1 MSALWGAVPHQCQ
14 PETGVQPVKA
24 QVFYEP
30 EKMEYT
36 DAPDPQCGPA
46 DVVVRVEACGI
57 CGSDVAYYFGM
68 SSLETP
74 DGKGPC
80 ILGHEFTGEVVEV
93 GEIPAQLGLFAPGDR
108 VVLDPVQYCNACE
121 ICKKGQP
128 NLCETKTVLGV
139 STDGGFAELCRSSYT
154 GVHKLPDNVSYESGA
169 LTEPLACATYAI
181 GKLGVEPGDF
191 VVVYGPGA
199 IGLMMVQL
207 AKARGAGTVVLVG
220 TRDYRLDAGATL
232 GADHVLSTE
241 QGSPH
246 YCADVRGFVEEQ
258 TGGKMADRAI
268 TATSAL
274 PAMEEALAV
283 TGRRAIIV
291 YFGLPGD
298 QDRLAVPVLDQILW
312 DKQIRFS
319 WLAPNTWPAA
329 LRALATGLVNVEPLV
344 THTYDLEDLV
354 AALHSVREREGDPI
368 KPVVKP

>member
-1 MSALWGAVPHQCQ
+1 
-14 PETGVQPVKA
+14 VKA

-36 DAPDPQCGPA
+36 DAPDPACGPA
-46 DVVVRVEACGI
+46 DVIVRVKACGI
-57 CGSDVAYYFGM
+57 CGSDVAYYYGM

-74 DGKGPC
+74 TGKGPC

-93 GEIPAQLGLFAPGDR
+93 GEMPRALGLFAPGDR

-121 ICKKGQP
+121 VCKKGQP

-154 GVHKLPDNVSYESGA
+154 GVHKLPDNVSYEHGA
-169 LTEPLACATYAI
+169 LTEPLACATYAT
-181 GKLGVEPGDF
+181 GKLGVEPGDY

-220 TRDYRLDAGATL
+220 TRDYRLAAGLKL
-232 GADHVLSTE
+232 GADVAVSPE
-241 QGSPH
+241 EGSAY
-246 YCADVRGFVEEQ
+246 YCKDVVGLVKDQ
-258 TGGKMADRAI
+258 TDGKMADRAI

-274 PAMEEALAV
+274 AAMEQALEV
-283 TGRRAIIV
+283 TGRRSIIV

-298 QDRLAVPVLDQILW
+298 KDRLSVPVLQQILW

-319 WLAPNTWPAA
+319 WLAPQTWPAA
-329 LRALATGLVNVEPLV
+329 LRALATGLVDVGPLV
-344 THTYDLEDLV
+344 TREYALADLV
-354 AALHSVREREGDPI
+354 TGLKEVRARVGEPLRA
-368 KPVVKP
+368 VVKP